1 MILDAK
7 HTEKELCQNHPSTTQ
22 LCMGLN
28 YPAMAP
34 LPLGKRRAREECQ
47 AIPAA
52 WNMPGETISLSINST
67 HNINMRTSM
76 TGVGASLWFSW

>member
-34 LPLGKRRAREECQ
+34 LPLGKRRARSECQ

-52 WNMPGETISLSINST
+52 WNMPGENHFSLAVLTPPTILT
-67 HNINMRTSM
+67 
-76 TGVGASLWFSW
+76 